1 MIKNTTS
8 FLYFLERHVLLVQ
21 IIVLVSLS
29 NLNVV
34 KNVGKVIC
42 FLQQITTELSN
53 TIVSII

>member
-8 FLYFLERHVLLVQ
+8 FLYFLERHVLFVQ

-42 FLQQITTELSN
+42 FLQ
-53 TIVSII
+53 